1 MVDIGLVITIIV
13 GVATVIGTLAGIA
26 QWIES
31 RKKRREE
38 MDRESQESLPHAA
51 VAEQYVQVV
60 NLAPTPRKHF
70 TGREVELRELTAQLL
85 TGKSVAVTAL
95 QGMGGIG
102 KTEMAARL
110 AHNAN
115 EAFPGGVLWAEL
127 GQHPDVYGILARW
140 AVAVGGEVMRYTDL
154 LTRAEAVRR
163 LLAPRERMLAVLDDV
178 WEYDSANL
186 LIRRAL
192 PMGVAVLITTRDADL
207 ATALGCQVEQI
218 DVLPE
223 RDAVA
228 LLSKLVAPLDNYE
241 ATARELAQLVGY
253 LPLALR
259 IAAALA
265 RRRPGNLVRVV
276 EKLRSR
282 PMLGVLKMPKGEP
295 RQKDVEVALALSYG
309 ELSAEMQRRF
319 RALGAF
325 ALAPFDAAAV
335 AAVWNEQ
342 DANAVAD
349 ALDTLEAESLVA
361 YAEESNVYSQHG
373 LLRAYALAL
382 LEREGETVTVQGRHA
397 AYYRALAKSGD
408 WRATELAFEQ
418 VRQGWASVKE
428 RGTDVYGYFE
438 DARRFLERRRWAEYL
453 EWGRDALDWA
463 RRVGDRKA
471 ESELLSGMGY
481 TYWKEAHYAE
491 ALGCL
496 QDGLARS
503 QEIDDRR
510 TEASCLNRIG
520 LVYRD
525 QSQWTEALDHFEHS
539 LSVCRQI
546 GNELME
552 GYVLHNIGMT
562 LFHQSRLSKA
572 LEHLRSSFNIFDRFV
587 RLPVG
592 TVDQEDRT
600 QAQEGRALVLN
611 TMGRVHY
618 LMGQLDEAM
627 DLWQRSL
634 VLARDI
640 GDRAGESRTL
650 FNIGIVYL
658 ARGEP
663 DKALGYFN
671 DSLDISREIGHH
683 RAVARAYNGIG
694 EVNYLRGQYQEA
706 LAHCKQALEYH
717 QGIGDRREEAIVLV
731 SIGRVHL
738 AQGVLERALTH
749 FQDSLK
755 IAREIGDVYG
765 EGVALHY
772 IARAH
777 EEVGRASEAEL
788 AEQQAAAIF
797 ERLGVPRQESTW
809 H

>member
-1 MVDIGLVITIIV
+1 MDVVTLITIV
-13 GVATVIGTLAGIA
+13 GGVATIIATLVGIA

-38 MDRESQESLPHAA
+38 MDREPQEPLP
-51 VAEQYVQVV
+51 AEQYVQVV

-70 TGREVELRELTAQLL
+70 TGREVELRELTAQLM
-85 TGKSVAVTAL
+85 TSKNVAVTAL

-110 AHNAN
+110 AHDAN
-115 EAFPGGVLWAEL
+115 EAFPGGILWAEL
-127 GQHPDVYGILARW
+127 GQHPDIYGILARW
-140 AVAVGGEVMRYTDL
+140 AVAVGGDVTGYTDL
-154 LTRAEAVRR
+154 LARAGAVRG
-163 LLAPRERMLAVLDDV
+163 LLTPRERMLAVLDDV

-207 ATALGCQVEQI
+207 ARALGCQVEQI

-228 LLSKLVAPLDNYE
+228 LLSKLVAPLDGYE

-282 PMLGVLKMPKGEP
+282 PMLGVLKMPEGEP

-309 ELSAEMQRRF
+309 ELNGEMQRRF

-335 AAVWNEQ
+335 TAVWNEQ

-349 ALDTLEAESLVA
+349 ALDTLEAEALVA

-382 LEREGETVTVQGRHA
+382 LEREGETATVQGRHA

-438 DARRFLERRRWAEYL
+438 AAQRFLERRRWAEYL
-453 EWGRDALDWA
+453 EWARDALDWA
-463 RRVGDRKA
+463 RQSANGEA
-471 ESELLSGMGY
+471 EGKLLSGIGY
-481 TYWKEAHYAE
+481 IYWWEADYAE
-491 ALGCL
+491 AIEFL
-496 QDGLARS
+496 QAGLAVA
-503 QEIDDRR
+503 QKINDRR

-520 LVYRD
+520 LVHRD
-525 QSQWTEALDHFEHS
+525 QSRYADALDCFKRS
-539 LSVCRQI
+539 LMIQQEI
-546 GNELME
+546 GNELGE
-552 GYVLHNIGMT
+552 GYVLHNVGLT
-562 LFHQSRLSKA
+562 LFYQSQWDKAQEYLRRSLS
-572 LEHLRSSFNIFDRFV
+572 IFERFGLSVGVVDRDNKVF
-587 RLPVG
+587 
-592 TVDQEDRT
+592 
-600 QAQEGRALVLN
+600 AQEGKSLVFQTMGHVYLAMRRYDEAIDLLQRSL
-611 TMGRVHY
+611 TLAQDIGVRGGQSPTLYLMGRVF
-618 LMGQLDEAM
+618 LMQGELD
-627 DLWQRSL
+627 Q
-634 VLARDI
+634 
-640 GDRAGESRTL
+640 
-650 FNIGIVYL
+650 
-658 ARGEP
+658 
-663 DKALGYFN
+663 ALTYFQN
-671 DSLDISREIGHH
+671 SIAVSRESGHQH
-683 RAVARAYNGIG
+683 AVPRAFGGIG
-694 EVNYLRGQYQEA
+694 EVMCLRGQYQEA
-706 LAHCKQALEYH
+706 LNYCQQSLIFR
-717 QGIGDRREEAIVLV
+717 QQVGDRKEQVIILA
-731 SIGRVHL
+731 SIGRIYL
-738 AQGVLERALTH
+738 AQGAREQALTH

-755 IAREIGDVYG
+755 ITREIGDVYG
-765 EGVALHY
+765 EGVALDNIGNAY
-772 IARAH
+772 
-777 EEVGRASEAEL
+777 EKMGDASEAES
-788 AEQQAAAIF
+788 AREQAAAIF
-797 ERLGVPRQESTW
+797 RRLGVSDQESVW
-809 H
+809 L